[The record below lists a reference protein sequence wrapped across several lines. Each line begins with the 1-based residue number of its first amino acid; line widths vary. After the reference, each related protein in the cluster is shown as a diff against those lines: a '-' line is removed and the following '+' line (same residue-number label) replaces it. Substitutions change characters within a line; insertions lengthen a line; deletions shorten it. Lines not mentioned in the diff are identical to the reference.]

1 MKCRQRTMAT
11 LAWGLAVAFMTQPVL
26 AKEKIESVTDLPVRS
41 YASEIAPSQMLGDF
55 VLMDALRTQVR
66 IDIEGILERYDLED
80 AATLRRFYGV
90 LSMIALLEAR
100 NSDAALNWEKVR
112 ELEEK
117 EAARYMTG
125 LNGASLVAARKAGE
139 PGSQA
144 YTSAFAATYAARLGS
159 MPWDVV
165 QDEVQSRKGRTE
177 ILTENVIRGIVQ
189 SNMDPVVAETG
200 ELNDEMAES
209 LLGIQLTLRDY
220 LPLRAVQLAALQKLV
235 DAHQVEKVDI
245 WPGRSVTLA
254 PDAGYA
260 PVVVGIWDSGVDA
273 QVFPQQ
279 MWANTAEM
287 YNGLDDDGNG
297 FIDDIHGIAYDMF
310 GARHPNLLHPHGD
323 MTGRVESSMKY
334 MKGITDLQA
343 AIDSPEASELK
354 QHLGSMEPSAVNG
367 FLTALG
373 FTGLYAHGTHVAGIA
388 TAGNPFARVLCA
400 RISFDYHP
408 VPAPILIEAARAP
421 AKSYAETVAY
431 FRAAGVRAVNM
442 SWGWTFDEVEAGL
455 EANGIGAS
463 AEERKAMTEKIFG
476 TLDKGLHDAMASA
489 PEILFVIAAGND
501 DSDVAFERVIPSAY
515 ELENIMVVGAVD
527 QAGERTSFTS
537 MGENVVVYANG
548 FEVESYVP
556 GGERMAFSGTSMASP
571 NALNL
576 AVKMFTV
583 QPGLQ
588 PSEVIKLIERGAD
601 ELEGQLGLKLLN
613 PAASLA
619 LLQSKQASD

>member
-1 MKCRQRTMAT
+1 MKYSQITMVT
-11 LAWGLAVAFMTQPVL
+11 LACGLAVAFITQPVL
-26 AKEKIESVTDLPVRS
+26 GREKIESITDLPVRS
-41 YASEIAPSQMLGDF
+41 YPTQVAPSQMLEDPE
-55 VLMDALRTQVR
+55 LMDALRSRVR
-66 IDIEGILERYDLED
+66 MDIDGILEQYQLDD

-90 LSMIALLEAR
+90 LSTIALLEGR
-100 NSDAALNWEKVR
+100 NDDAAQYWKKVR

-117 EAARYMTG
+117 ESARYMAG
-125 LNGASLVAARKAGE
+125 LNGAALVAARKADE
-139 PGSQA
+139 PGSEA
-144 YTSAFAATYAARLGS
+144 YTAAFAAAYAARLES

-165 QDEVQSRKGRTE
+165 QDAVQSRKGTTE
-177 ILTENVIRGIVQ
+177 ILTEKFIQGLVQ

-200 ELNDEMAES
+200 ELNDEMAER
-209 LLGIQLTLRDY
+209 LLRIQLTVQSY
-220 LPLRAVQLAALQKLV
+220 LPFRDVQLAVLQKLV
-235 DAHQVEKVDI
+235 DVHKVEKADI
-245 WPGRSVTLA
+245 WPARSVTLA

-260 PVVVGIWDSGVDA
+260 PVVVGIWDSGVDTV
-273 QVFPQQ
+273 VFSGQN
-279 MWANTAEM
+279 WTNTGET

-297 FIDDIHGIAYDMF
+297 WTDDIHGIAYDMF

-334 MKGITDLQA
+334 MKGLTDLQS
-343 AIDSPEASELK
+343 AIDSPEATELK
-354 QHLGSMEPSAVNG
+354 QHLGSLEPSQVSG
-367 FLTALG
+367 FLTELG

-388 TAGNPFARVLCA
+388 TEGNPYARVLCA

-408 VPAPILIEAARAP
+408 APAPILIEAALAH

-442 SWGWTFDEVEAGL
+442 SWGWTFAEVEASL

-463 AEERKAMTEKIFG
+463 AEERQAMTEEIFG
-476 TLDKGLHDAMASA
+476 TLDKGLHDAIASV
-489 PEILFVIAAGND
+489 PEILFMIAAGND
-501 DSDVAFERVIPSAY
+501 DSDVEFERVIPSAY
-515 ELENIMVVGAVD
+515 ELDNIMVVGAVD

-576 AVKMFTV
+576 AVKLLTV

-588 PSEVIKLIERGAD
+588 PPEVIRLIEQGAD
-601 ELEGQLGLKLLN
+601 ELEGQPGLKLLN
-613 PAASLA
+613 PAASMS
-619 LLQSKQASD
+619 LLQ